1 MNELASQKIT
11 QHLFEAHATELM
23 LVQTLTAHIAM
34 TPAGDYRDV
43 LRSHLKQTREHAER
57 IQKHLAAREQ
67 ARGILQVGYGIAQ
80 SLVGQVFAVS
90 KLPVDLLRGVS
101 GEEML
106 LKNARDECA
115 NEAMEIAT
123 YRAIEELAI
132 AAEDMATARL
142 AASIRKDEER
152 MLERLLEL
160 IPRLASDVM
169 RAEVEGEP
177 RYDLRHVGAVDVAWS
192 VAGSTA
198 RTLARSARRA
208 SAMTDEA
215 KEPTRRMPSPRPASA
230 SADRG
235 PAKRPARSTK
245 AKATTKARASSKSK
259 ASTRAKG
266 STRTTRA

>member
-34 TPAGDYRDV
+34 TPAGDYRDA
-43 LRSHLKQTREHAER
+43 LESHLKQTREHAER
-57 IQKHLAAREQ
+57 IQKHLATREQ

-80 SLVGQVFAVS
+80 GLVGQVFAVS

-132 AAEDMATARL
+132 AADDMATARL

-152 MLERLLEL
+152 MLERLLDL

-177 RYDLRHVGAVDVAWS
+177 RYDLRHVGAVDAAWS

-208 SAMTDEA
+208 SVKADTA
-215 KEPTRRMPSPRPASA
+215 KQATRRMPSARPASETT
-230 SADRG
+230 DRG
-235 PAKRPARSTK
+235 PAKRPARSTR
-245 AKATTKARASSKSK
+245 TKASVKSK
-259 ASTRAKG
+259 AAVKSKSATAARKRSGAK
-266 STRTTRA
+266 A